1 VVRQP
6 RQLQGVV
13 EAAAFAHADLFF
25 QEQVEEVQVAH
36 SGLLGPGEERVEVAG
51 EVGQVEP
58 FGMLTDAGGDQFT
71 HRSPPV
77 RPPAWS

>member
-1 VVRQP
+1 M
-6 RQLQGVV
+6 

-36 SGLLGPGEERVEVAG
+36 GGLFGPGDQRVEVAG
-51 EVGQVEP
+51 EVGEVEP
-58 FGMLTDAGGDQFT
+58 FGVLADAGGDQLT
-71 HRSPPV
+71 HPSPPV